1 MTSGRGRVG
10 GAFAP
15 VTALFFAWGFVS
27 ANNDPLIAAMRA
39 IFHLSYTAALFTQ
52 IVSFVAFATMSL
64 PLAWVLGRVGALRT
78 ILAALAT
85 MLLACLILQGTAL
98 VPHFA
103 LVLAG
108 LFVLASGVVGLQVA
122 ANPLAAL
129 LGPPER
135 SAFRLTLA
143 HGFNA
148 LGMVC
153 GVHFG
158 ARLILGSE
166 GLRAGATQAAGIG
179 AVSRAFLI
187 IAAILL
193 GLVLLVALARR
204 QIAAVAIAAP
214 AGARLRDALHARWA
228 LLGAGGIALYVG
240 AEVTIGSL
248 LILYLAAPQ
257 GAGLSLADAGAR
269 VASFYWGGALV
280 GRFAGSWALRHLP
293 AARLLAA
300 AATVAAALC
309 AGALLMQ
316 GPSSAWCL
324 MAVGLFNSVMFPA
337 IFALTL
343 ERSTASASATS
354 GLLCA
359 AIGAG
364 AVVPLL
370 AGQIADRIGL
380 HWSFAVALLAYCY
393 ILGFAVAASAR
404 RAPQAAFL
412 SR

>member
-1 MTSGRGRVG
+1 MTAAPARTA

-15 VTALFFAWGFVS
+15 VTALFFAWGFIC

-39 IFHLSYTAALFTQ
+39 IFDLSYTAALFTQ
-52 IVSFVAFATMSL
+52 IVSFLAFATMSL
-64 PLAWVLGRVGALRT
+64 PLAWLLGRIGALRT

-85 MLLACLILQGTAL
+85 MLLGCLILQGTAW

-103 LVLAG
+103 LVLVG

-129 LGPPER
+129 LGPPEH

-158 ARLILGSE
+158 ARLILGSD
-166 GLRAGATQAAGIG
+166 GLREGATRAAGIA
-179 AVSRAFLI
+179 AVTHAFLI
-187 IAAILL
+187 VAAMLAGLILLVMLVRRKIAA
-193 GLVLLVALARR
+193 AR
-204 QIAAVAIAAP
+204 VAAP
-214 AGARLRDALHARWA
+214 AGARLRDALRARWA

-248 LILYLAAPQ
+248 LILHLASP
-257 GAGLSLADAGAR
+257 AGMDLPLAEAGAR
-269 VASFYWGGALV
+269 VASFYWGGALI

-293 AARLLAA
+293 VARLLGGAA
-300 AATVAAALC
+300 GMAVLLC
-309 AGALLMQ
+309 ASGLLLQGAA
-316 GPSSAWCL
+316 GAWCL
-324 MAVGLFNSVMFPA
+324 LAVGLFNSVMFPA
-337 IFALTL
+337 IFAVTL
-343 ERSTASASATS
+343 DRSEAGAPATS

-380 HWSFAVALLAYCY
+380 QWSFAVALLAYLY
-393 ILGFAVAASAR
+393 ILGFAAVAAAPR
-404 RAPQAAFL
+404 PQAALL

>member
-1 MTSGRGRVG
+1 MTAGQGRTA

-15 VTALFFAWGFVS
+15 VTALFFAWGFIC

-39 IFHLSYTAALFTQ
+39 IFDLSYTAALFTQ
-52 IVSFVAFATMSL
+52 IVSFLAFATMSL
-64 PLAWVLGRVGALRT
+64 PLAWLLGRIGALRT

-85 MLLACLILQGTAL
+85 MLVACLILQGTAL

-129 LGPPER
+129 LGPGER

-158 ARLILGSE
+158 AWLILGSE
-166 GLRAGATQAAGIG
+166 GLREGATQAAGIV
-179 AVSRAFLI
+179 AVNRAFLI
-187 IAAILL
+187 VAAMLMVL
-193 GLVLLVALARR
+193 ALLVALARR
-204 QIAAVAIAAP
+204 RIAAVEIAMP
-214 AGARLRDALHARWA
+214 PDARLRDALRARWA

-248 LILYLAAPQ
+248 LILYLAAPE
-257 GAGLSLADAGAR
+257 GAGLSLAEAGAR
-269 VASFYWGGALV
+269 VASFYWGGALI

-293 AARLLAA
+293 VSRLLGGT
-300 AATVAAALC
+300 AATAALLCAAAL
-309 AGALLMQ
+309 LVQ
-316 GPSSAWCL
+316 GPAGTWCL
-324 MAVGLFNSVMFPA
+324 LAVGLFNSVMFPA

-343 ERSTASASATS
+343 ERSGAGAPATS

-370 AGQIADRIGL
+370 AGQIADHIGL
-380 HWSFAVALLAYCY
+380 PWSFAVALLAYCY
-393 ILGFAVAASAR
+393 ILGFAAAASAR
-404 RAPQAAFL
+404 PAPQAALL

>member
-1 MTSGRGRVG
+1 MTTGQGRAA

-15 VTALFFAWGFVS
+15 VTALFFAWGFIC

-39 IFHLSYTAALFTQ
+39 IFDLSYTAALFTQ
-52 IVSFVAFATMSL
+52 IVSFLAFATMSL
-64 PLAWVLGRVGALRT
+64 PLAWLLGRIGALRT

-85 MLLACLILQGTAL
+85 MLLGCLILQGTAWA
-98 VPHFA
+98 PHFA

-143 HGFNA
+143 HGFSA

-166 GLRAGATQAAGIG
+166 GLREGAARAAGIA
-179 AVSRAFLI
+179 AVNRAFLI
-187 IAAILL
+187 IAAM
-193 GLVLLVALARR
+193 LVALALLVALGRR
-204 QIAAVAIAAP
+204 AIAAVPIAVP
-214 AGARLRDALHARWA
+214 PGARLRALRARWA
-228 LLGAGGIALYVG
+228 LLGAGGIAFYVG

-248 LILYLAAPQ
+248 LILYLASPE
-257 GAGLSLADAGAR
+257 GLGLSLADAGAR

-293 AARLLAA
+293 VSWLLGGAAGM
-300 AATVAAALC
+300 AALLC
-309 AGALLMQ
+309 AMALLMQ
-316 GPSSAWCL
+316 GPAGAWCL
-324 MAVGLFNSVMFPA
+324 LAVGLFNSVMFPA
-337 IFALTL
+337 IFSLTL
-343 ERSTASASATS
+343 EHSEAPAAATS

-380 HWSFAVALLAYCY
+380 QWSFAVALLAYCY
-393 ILGFAVAASAR
+393 IFGFAAAATWPK
-404 RAPQAAFL
+404 AQAALL